1 MRMGTAITITTMMK
15 VGMSTE
21 RSLYRLMTWLS
32 PAFPV
37 GAFSYSH
44 GLEWAVEDGLVP
56 DEARLGDW
64 IEAGL
69 AQEFGAVGAHQLR
82 AAHDAA
88 SAHDAAALLA
98 AIAEARAWQPTREF
112 ALESLA
118 QGKAFIATLRDVLPP
133 TPALTW
139 AMPIVEGEAIAYPS
153 AVGLAAALNG
163 VDLRETLVAYFQAFT
178 GNLVSA
184 GIRLIPLGQ
193 TAGQRI
199 MVKLEAPILAA
210 AEAALTRDA
219 RNVGTAAPMADWASM
234 KHETQYTRLFRT

>member
-1 MRMGTAITITTMMK
+1 MAMDTPITITT
-15 VGMSTE
+15 MSTE
-21 RSLYRLMTWLS
+21 RSLYKLMTWLS

-56 DEARLGDW
+56 DEARLADW
-64 IEAGL
+64 IIAGL
-69 AQEFGAVGAHQLR
+69 AHEFGALGAHQLR

-88 SAHDAAALLA
+88 TTHDADALRA
-98 AIAEARAWQPTREF
+98 AIGEARAWQPTREF

-118 QGKAFIATLRDVLPP
+118 QGKAFITTLRDVLPP
-133 TPALTW
+133 SPALTW
-139 AMPIVEGEAIAYPS
+139 AMPVIEGEAIAYSS
-153 AVGLAAALNG
+153 AVGLAAALHG
-163 VDLRETLVAYFQAFT
+163 VPLKETLVGYFQAFT

-210 AEAALTRDA
+210 AEAALVRKPEDI
-219 RNVGTAAPMADWASM
+219 GTAASMADWASM

>member
-1 MRMGTAITITTMMK
+1 MMK

-21 RSLYRLMTWLS
+21 RSLYKLMTWLS

-56 DEARLGDW
+56 DEARLSDW

-69 AQEFGAVGAHQLR
+69 AHEFGALGAYQLR
-82 AAHDAA
+82 SAHDATAAHDAEG
-88 SAHDAAALLA
+88 LRA
-98 AIAEARAWQPTREF
+98 AITHARAWQPTREF

-133 TPALTW
+133 SPALAW
-139 AMPIVEGEAIAYPS
+139 ALPILENEAIAYPS
-153 AVGLAAALNG
+153 AVGVAAALNF
-163 VDLRETLVAYFQAFT
+163 VPLKETLVAYFQAFT

-210 AEAALTRDA
+210 ADAALARDP
-219 RNVGTAAPMADWASM
+219 RDVGTAAPMADWASM

>member
-1 MRMGTAITITTMMK
+1 MT
-15 VGMSTE
+15 TE
-21 RSLYRLMTWLS
+21 RSLYKLMTWLS

-44 GLEWAVEDGLVP
+44 GLEWAVENGLVP
-56 DEARLGDW
+56 DEPRLADW
-64 IEAGL
+64 IAAGL
-69 AQEFGAVGAHQLR
+69 AHEFGAVGAWQLR
-82 AAHDAA
+82 AAHTAA
-88 SAHDAAALLA
+88 TAHDADALRD
-98 AIAEARAWQPTREF
+98 AIAQARAWQPTREF
-112 ALESLA
+112 ALEALA
-118 QGKAFIATLRDVLPP
+118 QGKAFITTLRDVLPP
-133 TPALTW
+133 SPALGW
-139 AMPIVEGEAIAYPS
+139 ALPVIDGEAIAYSS

-163 VDLRETLVAYFQAFT
+163 IPLRETLVGYFQAFT

-210 AEAALTRDA
+210 AEAALTRAAED
-219 RNVGTAAPMADWASM
+219 VGTAATIADWASM

>member
-1 MRMGTAITITTMMK
+1 MAMAITRMT
-15 VGMSTE
+15 MSTE
-21 RSLYRLMTWLS
+21 RSLYKLMTWLS

-56 DEARLGDW
+56 DEARLADW
-64 IEAGL
+64 IAAGL
-69 AQEFGAVGAHQLR
+69 AHEFGAVGAGQLR

-88 SAHDAAALLA
+88 ANHDADALRA
-98 AIAEARAWQPTREF
+98 AIIEARAWQPTREF

-133 TPALTW
+133 SPALAW
-139 AMPIVEGEAIAYPS
+139 AAPVIEGEAIAYSS

-163 VDLRETLVAYFQAFT
+163 IGLRETLVAYFQAFT

-210 AEAALTRDA
+210 AEAALTRDP
-219 RNVGTAAPMADWASM
+219 RDIGTAAPMADWASM

>member
-1 MRMGTAITITTMMK
+1 MRKKAVMVTTMAITI
-15 VGMSTE
+15 MSTE
-21 RSLYRLMTWLS
+21 RALYKLMTWLS

-44 GLEWAVEDGLVP
+44 GLEWAVENGLVP
-56 DEARLGDW
+56 DETRLADW
-64 IEAGL
+64 IMAGL
-69 AQEFGAVGAHQLR
+69 AHEFGAVGAGQLR
-82 AAHDAA
+82 AAFEAA
-88 SAHDAAALLA
+88 AAHDGEALRE

-118 QGKAFIATLRDVLPP
+118 QGKAFITTLRDVAPP
-133 TPALTW
+133 SPAMAW
-139 AMPIVEGEAIAYPS
+139 AAPLIAGEPIAYPS
-153 AVGLAAALNG
+153 AVGIAAALHG
-163 VDLRETLVAYFQAFT
+163 VPLHETLVGYFQSFT

-210 AEAALTRDA
+210 AAAALTRDPG
-219 RNVGTAAPMADWASM
+219 NIGTAAPMADWASM

>member
-1 MRMGTAITITTMMK
+1 MAIPTT
-15 VGMSTE
+15 MSTE
-21 RSLYRLMTWLS
+21 RSLYKLMTWLS

-56 DEARLGDW
+56 DEARLAAW
-64 IEAGL
+64 IESGL
-69 AQEFGAVGAHQLR
+69 AHEFGAVGAYQLC
-82 AAHDAA
+82 AAHDATA
-88 SAHDAAALLA
+88 AHDADALRAAMA
-98 AIAEARAWQPTREF
+98 QACAWQPTREF

-118 QGKAFIATLRDVLPP
+118 QGKAFIGTLRDVLPP
-133 TPALTW
+133 SPALAW
-139 AMPIVEGEAIAYPS
+139 ALPVMDGEAIAYPS
-153 AVGLAAALNG
+153 AVGIAAALHG
-163 VDLRETLVAYFQAFT
+163 VPLQQTLVGYFQAFT

-210 AEAALTRDA
+210 AEAAIA
-219 RNVGTAAPMADWASM
+219 RKPEDIGTAAPMADWASM

>member
-1 MRMGTAITITTMMK
+1 MVTPTTTMT
-15 VGMSTE
+15 TE

-56 DEARLGDW
+56 DEARLADW
-64 IEAGL
+64 IGAGL
-69 AQEFGAVGAHQLR
+69 AHEFGAVGAHQLR

-88 SAHDAAALLA
+88 IAHDAEALRA
-98 AIAEARAWQPTREF
+98 AIAEACAWQPTREF

-118 QGKAFIATLRDVLPP
+118 QGKAFITTLRNVSKPS
-133 TPALTW
+133 PALAW
-139 AMPIVEGEAIAYPS
+139 AAPVIEGEAIAYPS
-153 AVGLAAALNG
+153 AVGIAAALHG
-163 VDLRETLVAYFQAFT
+163 VPLRETLVGYFQAFT

-210 AEAALTRDA
+210 AEAALTRHGEDI
-219 RNVGTAAPMADWASM
+219 GTAAPMADWASM

>member
-1 MRMGTAITITTMMK
+1 MPCGLLATGMTMT
-15 VGMSTE
+15 TE

-56 DEARLGDW
+56 DEARLAAW
-64 IEAGL
+64 IVAGL
-69 AQEFGAVGAHQLR
+69 VHEFGALGAWQLR
-82 AAHDAA
+82 AAYEAVA
-88 SAHDAAALLA
+88 AHDAEAVRA
-98 AIAEARAWQPTREF
+98 AIAEACAWQPTREF

-118 QGKAFIATLRDVLPP
+118 QGKAFIATLRGVSPP
-133 TPALTW
+133 SPALSW
-139 AMPIVEGEAIAYPS
+139 AEPLIAGEAIAYSS
-153 AVGLAAALNG
+153 AIGITAALQG
-163 VDLRETLVAYFQAFT
+163 IELQSALVGYFQAFT

-210 AEAALTRDA
+210 AEAALSSTPE
-219 RNVGTAAPMADWASM
+219 NVGTATPMADWASM

>member
-1 MRMGTAITITTMMK
+1 MMK
-15 VGMSTE
+15 AGMSTE
-21 RSLYRLMTWLS
+21 RALYRLMTWLS

-44 GLEWAVEDGLVP
+44 GLEWAVEQGLANS
-56 DEARLGDW
+56 EAKLCGW
-64 IEAGL
+64 IESGL
-69 AQEFGAVGAHQLR
+69 AHEFGALGAHQLR

-88 SAHDAAALLA
+88 TAHDADGLRH
-98 AIAEARAWQPTREF
+98 AIAEACAWQPTREF

-118 QGKAFIATLRDVLPP
+118 QGKAFIATLREVLPP
-133 TPALTW
+133 SPALAW
-139 AMPIVEGEAIAYPS
+139 ALPILDGEAIAYPS
-153 AVGLAAALNG
+153 AVGVAAALNG
-163 VDLRETLVAYFQAFT
+163 VPLPETLVAYFQAFT

-199 MVKLEAPILAA
+199 MVALEAPILAA
-210 AEAALTRDA
+210 ATAALTRAPED
-219 RNVGTAAPMADWASM
+219 VGAAAPMADWSSM